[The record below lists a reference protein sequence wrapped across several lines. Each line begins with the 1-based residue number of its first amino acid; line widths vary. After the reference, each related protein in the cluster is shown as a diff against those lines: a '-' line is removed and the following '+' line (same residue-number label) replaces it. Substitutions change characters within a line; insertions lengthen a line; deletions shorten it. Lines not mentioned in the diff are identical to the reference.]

1 MAFSKL
7 WTHNTSN
14 WNASLPVTTCIDT
27 AGRGNLAFALSRR
40 LGLHLSLI
48 ACNFLLSVSSCLVS
62 ELSFITHGRLGE
74 GTGGI
79 PLFSLCF
86 PHPPPAG
93 KYLVPDSPEQT
104 ADYTNQNGGR
114 EVCFCDSWHDEF
126 WSLDWDSFKQTSV
139 QCKYQRQMYREL
151 ENKVNLSPD
160 CWYLFILKWIEF
172 TPIIFVLV
180 AQEDIAIECFHGGHV
195 GGLKQWNSFTWK

>member
-1 MAFSKL
+1 MQLSAFFF
-7 WTHNTSN
+7 
-14 WNASLPVTTCIDT
+14 V
-27 AGRGNLAFALSRR
+27 LSRFR
-40 LGLHLSLI
+40 VVIYYSLG
-48 ACNFLLSVSSCLVS
+48 V
-62 ELSFITHGRLGE
+62 GE

-86 PHPPPAG
+86 PDPPPAG
-93 KYLVPDSPEQT
+93 KHLVPDSPEQT

-160 CWYLFILKWIEF
+160 YWYLFILKWMEF

-195 GGLKQWNSFTWK
+195 GGLKQWDSFAWKKILFPRGEKMYCFCPPTAMTSQYMKMLYKSFVLTPDEKVAFV